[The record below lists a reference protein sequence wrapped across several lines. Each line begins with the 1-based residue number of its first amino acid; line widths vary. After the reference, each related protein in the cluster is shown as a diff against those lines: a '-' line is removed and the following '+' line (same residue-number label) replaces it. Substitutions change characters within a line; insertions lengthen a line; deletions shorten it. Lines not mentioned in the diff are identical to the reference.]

1 MAHAIRSLV
10 GHHGGPDMGGLAQH
24 PAIYDAVASRIGRGL
39 YRRAVADL
47 GLVRLDR
54 DALVVDLGTG
64 PGRVPLMIA
73 AALEGVRVEG
83 VDLSAEMI
91 ERARALVLP
100 SGVDPSRVSFRVAD
114 VAALP
119 YAEASVAVVVSTA
132 SMHHWQDI
140 EAGVSEIA
148 RVLRPGG
155 QAIVYDPWSSI
166 RKAMPAA
173 EAAGLAVRTQALRFG
188 IARLTLFAPI

>member
-1 MAHAIRSLV
+1 MAHALRSMV
-10 GHHGGPDMGGLAQH
+10 RHHGGPDMGGLSHH
-24 PAIYDAVASRIGRGL
+24 PRIYDAFASRMVRGL

-47 GLVRLDR
+47 GLVHLDR

-73 AALEGVRVEG
+73 AALEGIRVEG

-91 ERARALVLP
+91 EQARSLVP
-100 SGVDPSRVSFRVAD
+100 GSGVDPSRVSFRVAD

-119 YAEASVAVVVSTA
+119 HPDSSVDAIVSTA

-166 RKAMPAA
+166 RQAMPAA